1 MAYSAGMLDKKITFY
16 RRATAEDG
24 KYGKNSAG
32 EKYELVG
39 TFNAAEDFNKGV
51 KALRLGA
58 VEAYDVVM
66 FRMHYRKSIDR
77 WCLIKYNGVWYEIES
92 FNANQRED
100 QIQIT
105 AHERVNQKVTIV
117 EPKPEPTP
125 TPDPEPSDGG
135 DDDNSENENNVE
147 Q

>member
-51 KALRLGA
+51 KSLRLGA

-66 FRMHYRKSIDR
+66 FRMHYRKGIDR

-125 TPDPEPSDGG
+125 TPAPEPSDGG
-135 DDDNSENENNVE
+135 DNDNSEQNNNVE

>member
-51 KALRLGA
+51 KSLRLGA

-66 FRMHYRKSIDR
+66 FRMHYRKGIDR
-77 WCLIKYNGVWYEIES
+77 WCLIRYNGTWYQILS
-92 FNANQRED
+92 FNADEHDN

-105 AHERVNQKVTIV
+105 AQEMPNQNVTVI
-117 EPKPEPTP
+117 TP
-125 TPDPEPSDGG
+125 
-135 DDDNSENENNVE
+135 SES
-147 Q
+147 

>member
-51 KALRLGA
+51 KSLRLGA

-66 FRMHYRKSIDR
+66 FRMHYRKGIDR
-77 WCLIKYNGVWYEIES
+77 WCLIKYNGAWYEIES

-125 TPDPEPSDGG
+125 TPAPEPSDGG
-135 DDDNSENENNVE
+135 DNDNSEQNNNVE